1 MPSSYSL
8 RLNVCLRRHLAD
20 RVFVRACKYT
30 ILASVFPL
38 CLLAAPASVRPERR
52 PNPSCNQ
59 ERSSA
64 VRVFPYRRSF
74 PPRRRTRAPPE
85 TPMDGGLAGGF
96 FYSSYEKGG
105 RWRFSGYGP
114 PRQTSK

>member
-8 RLNVCLRRHLAD
+8 RLNVCLHRHLAD

-38 CLLAAPASVRPERR
+38 CFLAAPASVRPERR

-64 VRVFPYRRSF
+64 VQVFPYRRSF

-85 TPMDGGLAGGF
+85 TPMGGVGGALFIRVTRKADDGAFPGTAHP
-96 FYSSYEKGG
+96 G
-105 RWRFSGYGP
+105 RR
-114 PRQTSK
+114 

>member
-20 RVFVRACKYT
+20 CLFVRACKYT

-38 CLLAAPASVRPERR
+38 CFLAAPASVRPERR

-64 VRVFPYRRSF
+64 VQVFPYRRSF
-74 PPRRRTRAPPE
+74 PSRRRTRAPPE
-85 TPMDGGLAGGF
+85 TPMDGGLAGASFIRVTRKADDGVF
-96 FYSSYEKGG
+96 PGTAHQG
-105 RWRFSGYGP
+105 
-114 PRQTSK
+114 